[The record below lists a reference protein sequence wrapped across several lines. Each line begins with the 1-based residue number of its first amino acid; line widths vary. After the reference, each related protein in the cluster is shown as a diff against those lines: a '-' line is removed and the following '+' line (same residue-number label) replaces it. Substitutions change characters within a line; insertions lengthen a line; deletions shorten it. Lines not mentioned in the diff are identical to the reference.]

1 MEKEQLSFQEKVLRI
16 QTDMKVKK
24 EKFNSFGGYFSRSA
38 ENILEE
44 LKPFQA
50 ELGLIVKLED
60 EVIMIGPRFYIKAT
74 AKLIDLKSD
83 AQISATAYAREA
95 ENPKAKMDESQTTG
109 SASSYA
115 RKYALNGLLA
125 LDDGQD
131 SDTEEKKVKTKAQK
145 ANGESVDEIN
155 NTINKITAELRTQCS
170 GMNNDEKIGFIQKMF
185 GVKTIKELN
194 KKPLIELQAKLKNLE
209 GMKK

>member
-1 MEKEQLSFQEKVLRI
+1 MEKERLSFQEKVLKI
-16 QTDMKVKK
+16 QTQMKVKK

-50 ELGLIVKLED
+50 ELGIIVKLED
-60 EVIMIGPRFYIKAT
+60 EVVMIGPRFYIKAT
-74 AKLIDLKSD
+74 AKLIDGID
-83 AQISATAYAREA
+83 QISATAYARESD
-95 ENPKAKMDESQTTG
+95 NPKPKMDESQTTG

-131 SDTEEKKVKTKAQK
+131 SDTEEKKTKTKAPKVQ
-145 ANGESVDEIN
+145 AENMDEIN
-155 NTINKITAELRTQCS
+155 NTINKITAELRSQCS

-185 GVKTIKELN
+185 GVKTIKELS
-194 KKPLIELQAKLKNLE
+194 KKPLIELQAKLKILE
-209 GMKK
+209 EMKK